1 MAGRIPESLVDELM
15 RRIDIV
21 DVVDGRVPLKKA
33 GRDYTACC
41 PFHSEKTP
49 SFTVSQSK
57 QFYHCFGCG
66 AHGTAI
72 GFLMDYEHLGFVE
85 AVEELASMAG
95 LEVPR
100 QAAPDTGAQRDL
112 GDLYDI
118 MQQASGFYRSQLRQH
133 ADAGRAI
140 DYLKGRGLSGEIA
153 AQFGIGFAPPGWD
166 SLLKALGT
174 SAEAR
179 GQLARA
185 GLTTEKEGGSGAYD
199 RFRDRIMFPIRDRR
213 GRTIAFGARILSGD
227 GPKYLNS
234 PETPIFHKGRELYG
248 LFEARKALRRIER
261 LLVVEGYMDVV
272 ALAQHG
278 IRNAVATL
286 GTATTTDHL
295 ETLFR
300 VAPEV
305 VFCFDGDRAGREAA
319 WRALEN
325 ALPAMGEGRQARFL
339 FLPEGEDPDTLVR
352 KEGPEAFGDRVQKA
366 VPLSVFFFE
375 ALRRQAD
382 TSTVDGRARLAELAK
397 PYLQRLRDD
406 VYRTLMV
413 KQLETLTGLERDR
426 LESAL
431 HLGSTQELPRQAPR
445 GGASRPKKR
454 TRVQLAIALL
464 LDQPQLASE
473 VDVGQALR
481 SAQIPG
487 VPLLVELLENL
498 QAHPHVSTG
507 GLLERWRERP
517 EFPHLAKLAGA
528 ELVGAPEQRRQE
540 FLDVIAALARHDPDP
555 QLQAL
560 RAREATD
567 GLTDDLKNEWIQFVR
582 SIEASKRKT

>member
-1 MAGRIPESLVDELM
+1 MAGRIPESFVDELM

-21 DVVDGRVPLKKA
+21 EVIDARVPLKKS
-33 GRDYTACC
+33 GRDFSACC
-41 PFHSEKTP
+41 PFHNEKTP

-57 QFYHCFGCG
+57 QFFHCFGCG

-85 AVEELASMAG
+85 AVEELAAMAG

-100 QAAPDTGAQRDL
+100 QTTSVASADRGA
-112 GDLYDI
+112 GDLYDV
-118 MQQASGFYRSQLRQH
+118 MQQAVSFYRGQLRHH
-133 ADAGRAI
+133 AQAQRAI
-140 DYLKGRGLSGEIA
+140 EYLKGRGLSGEIA
-153 AQFGIGFAPPGWD
+153 AEFGIGFAPPGWD
-166 SLLKALGT
+166 GLLKALGG
-174 SAEAR
+174 SADAR
-179 GQLARA
+179 ALLARA
-185 GLTTEKEGGSGAYD
+185 GLIAEKDDGGAYD

-213 GRTIAFGARILSGD
+213 GRAIAFGGRILAGD

-295 ETLFR
+295 EVLYR

-319 WRALEN
+319 WRALDN

-352 KEGPEAFGDRVQKA
+352 REGADAFAARIDQA
-366 VPLSVFFFE
+366 TPLSVFFFE
-375 ALRRQAD
+375 ALRRRAD
-382 TSTVDGRARLAELAK
+382 TSTVDGRARLTELAK
-397 PYLQRLRDD
+397 PYLQRLRDP
-406 VYRTLMV
+406 VFKTLMI
-413 KQLETLTGLERDR
+413 KQLEAFTGLDRQR

-431 HLGSTQELPRQAPR
+431 NLGPTPSSSPRRGPGMTRPR
-445 GGASRPKKR
+445 TR

-464 LDQPQLASE
+464 LDQPDLGSRIE
-473 VDVGQALR
+473 PGEGLR

-487 VPLLVELLENL
+487 ISLLLELLEIVRS
-498 QAHPHVSTG
+498 QPHLTTG

-528 ELVGAPEQRRQE
+528 ELVGSPEQRCQE
-540 FLDVIAALARHDPDP
+540 FIDTLAALARHDPDP

-560 RAREATD
+560 RAKEAAE
-567 GLTDDLKNEWIQFVR
+567 GLTEDLKNEWIQFVR